1 MQVGHEGKERRFLE
15 LTKQGMIAT
24 RYGVLYESPRA
35 LYLDDKVFDPDKML
49 LKFDDPASS
58 MWWVGAAAR

>member
-1 MQVGHEGKERRFLE
+1 MTVTQQQVGHEGEERRFLE

-35 LYLDDKVFDPDKML
+35 LYLDTKVFTPDTML
-49 LKFDDPASS
+49 LKFGDPASS
-58 MWWVGAAAR
+58 MW